1 MVSETGIDLVSDF
14 LIGPGRHTRLFDQP
28 LDFAVE
34 FFDRHIA
41 LNQISPLIHQ
51 QVHGQGRDS

>member
-34 FFDRHIA
+34 FFDVIVCQSGH
-41 LNQISPLIHQ
+41 
-51 QVHGQGRDS
+51 VHAQG